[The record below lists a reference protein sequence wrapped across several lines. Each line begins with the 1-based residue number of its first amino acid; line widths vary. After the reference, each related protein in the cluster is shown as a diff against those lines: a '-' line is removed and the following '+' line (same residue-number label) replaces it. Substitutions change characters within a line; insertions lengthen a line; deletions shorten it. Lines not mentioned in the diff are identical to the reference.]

1 MKNKLSELMSRL
13 NGINTPIGGVSW
25 TPTEADVTVARQILE
40 VLEDRRVLYAPYDLE
55 DPRHCVSSVLE
66 IRRFLTEQLTGGSIG
81 KELSGPLHALRA
93 ACRKF
98 LTDTDPRTANID
110 WDWPGWGRRGV
121 GSLDQALGELRGVFG
136 LHVAQLAARYG
147 LDVPETLTVI
157 LPVPDV
163 ELEHPD
169 YYYDPFPPSGR

>member
-1 MKNKLSELMSRL
+1 M
-13 NGINTPIGGVSW
+13 
-25 TPTEADVTVARQILE
+25 
-40 VLEDRRVLYAPYDLE
+40 LYALYDLE

-81 KELSGPLHALRA
+81 KELGGASTRSARSLPEVPHRYGPAN
-93 ACRKF
+93 RKDR
-98 LTDTDPRTANID
+98 LGLAR
-110 WDWPGWGRRGV
+110 WGRRGV

-147 LDVPETLTVI
+147 LDVPETPTVI
-157 LPVPDV
+157 LPVSDV

-169 YYYDPFPPSGR
+169 DYYDPFPPSGR

>member
-1 MKNKLSELMSRL
+1 MKNKLSELMSGL

-25 TPTEADVTVARQILE
+25 TPTEADVTVGRQILE

-66 IRRFLTEQLTGGSIG
+66 IRRFLTEQLTAGSIG

-98 LTDTDPRTANID
+98 LTDTDPPQTSTGTGCAGDGAASARAI
-110 WDWPGWGRRGV
+110 RR
-121 GSLDQALGELRGVFG
+121 
-136 LHVAQLAARYG
+136 
-147 LDVPETLTVI
+147 
-157 LPVPDV
+157 
-163 ELEHPD
+163 
-169 YYYDPFPPSGR
+169 